1 MRKTNNKT
9 IYNKSFTYVLPML
22 GKYLNITPSDV
33 SACYIGDSYTSDF
46 NGHILLIFHDEFLT
60 QNKDAILKNKLFKDT
75 YIHIEYE
82 NKYLCLMFL
91 IIIKLTFK
99 NI

>member
-46 NGHILLIFHDEFLT
+46 NGHILLIFHDEF
-60 QNKDAILKNKLFKDT
+60 
-75 YIHIEYE
+75 
-82 NKYLCLMFL
+82 
-91 IIIKLTFK
+91 
-99 NI
+99 